1 MDKIKAAVVGTGNI
15 AIQHIESYIANP
27 NAELY
32 ALCNT
37 NEARLREVGLRYGV
51 SRLYTDERRMLAEL
65 PELDA
70 VSICTGN
77 STHAE
82 CATAA
87 LEAGKN
93 VLCEKPMATSAA
105 DAEKMRQAA
114 DRAGKL
120 LMIGFVRRFGTGC
133 EILKDM
139 IDKGKFGEIY
149 YAKATFLRRN
159 GSPGGWFGSKA
170 RSGGGP
176 LIDLGVHIID
186 LTRYLMGNP
195 RPVSVYGATFSKLG
209 DRPELK
215 DAKSYRALGSAGKPV
230 FDVEDMASAMIRYD
244 NGAVVHIDTSFSLN
258 TKEDKD
264 SIHLFGTKAGA
275 CMNPELE
282 IYSSESGYMTDMSFA
297 SPTATGFEER
307 FQREIDH
314 FVDCVING
322 TPCRAPAED
331 GVVLMKILDAIY
343 KSAETGHEIIL

>member
-51 SRLYTDERRMLAEL
+51 SRLYTDEKRMLAEL

-149 YAKATFLRRN
+149 YAKALAIRR
-159 GSPGGWFGSKA
+159 
-170 RSGGGP
+170 R
-176 LIDLGVHIID
+176 
-186 LTRYLMGNP
+186 
-195 RPVSVYGATFSKLG
+195 
-209 DRPELK
+209 
-215 DAKSYRALGSAGKPV
+215 
-230 FDVEDMASAMIRYD
+230 
-244 NGAVVHIDTSFSLN
+244 
-258 TKEDKD
+258 
-264 SIHLFGTKAGA
+264 
-275 CMNPELE
+275 
-282 IYSSESGYMTDMSFA
+282 
-297 SPTATGFEER
+297 
-307 FQREIDH
+307 
-314 FVDCVING
+314 G
-322 TPCRAPAED
+322 TPRLHFC
-331 GVVLMKILDAIY
+331 
-343 KSAETGHEIIL
+343 AETAVRADGLDRKRSPAAARLSTSAFIS